1 MEYSGLGW
9 YVVSTKPKQE
19 DLVARVYDIAGIE
32 YFFPKIRIPR
42 DPSTPKDI
50 VVKPLFPGYLFVHSC
65 PDSEEWSRINYS
77 PGVKHV
83 VTFGGI
89 PPRVPDEVISELYVR
104 TSQLEQPAMP
114 TFVEGDTVRVLSGPF
129 RGLTALFKGY
139 VSDRGRVRILLDFLR
154 RCVEV
159 ETWAYNIEKVQ

>member
-32 YFFPKIRIPR
+32 YFFPKIRIP
-42 DPSTPKDI
+42 
-50 VVKPLFPGYLFVHSC
+50 
-65 PDSEEWSRINYS
+65 
-77 PGVKHV
+77 
-83 VTFGGI
+83 
-89 PPRVPDEVISELYVR
+89 
-104 TSQLEQPAMP
+104 
-114 TFVEGDTVRVLSGPF
+114 
-129 RGLTALFKGY
+129 
-139 VSDRGRVRILLDFLR
+139 VRILLDFLR